1 MTPPSSSRP
10 LVLIVDDNPT
20 NLRLIYG
27 ILETRGYRLL
37 EATSGAQALGILER
51 ERPDLVL
58 LDIQMPN
65 LSGTEVARHVR
76 NNPRMAHLKLIA
88 VTALAMP
95 GDRETILASGFNDY
109 VAKPYRIA
117 DVLSTIERW
126 LT

>member
-1 MTPPSSSRP
+1 M
-10 LVLIVDDNPT
+10 LIVDDNPT
-20 NLRLIYG
+20 NLRLICG

-58 LDIQMPN
+58 LDIQMPD
-65 LSGTEVARHVR
+65 LSGTEVAQRVRH
-76 NNPRMAHLKLIA
+76 NPNTAHLKLIA

-117 DVLSTIERW
+117 DVLNTIERW
-126 LT
+126 LA

>member
-1 MTPPSSSRP
+1 MSSGP

-20 NLRLIYG
+20 NLRLICS

-65 LSGTEVARHVR
+65 LSGTEVARRVR
-76 NNPRMAHLKLIA
+76 HNPNTAHLKLIA

-109 VAKPYRIA
+109 VAKPYRIT
-117 DVLSTIERW
+117 DVLNTIERW
-126 LT
+126 LA